1 MGRSPRQ
8 HSGPCSAF
16 LLRWDGVS
24 AASDGSEQGEVAGL
38 VPPGQTPLPGP
49 NLQVLTSSPNTR
61 VLLGRAHKQNPWRD
75 LSPSFLPRS
84 RLCSRAALRTV
95 AKGKISRGRSPS
107 PPLPGQYTCPGGG
120 PERGEGQ
127 SLPPTMGGAHP
138 TDSCLLAE
146 APWGWQVAPI
156 IPTTYPR
163 CWLCC
168 GQEVS
173 QEPGTCRLR
182 PCQGEMAPPNQKGR
196 DQLVSPGRGSLGL
209 LESWPWGLQPPLR
222 PHCPAPSLEEGHPL
236 TVRWDP
242 SLAWPPGQG
251 WALGAAETLRPSV
264 AGRHAGSSCGTMALC
279 LACPAPR
286 PRRPQPQAGLRGWG
300 LALPPARL
308 CPQVGGG
315 FCHHSQV
322 RPSVPGEPA
331 SPGPPLPAAMATSAP
346 SSWAGPEPLS
356 GPPAS
361 PAVLAPSA
369 AAARRTGWCGRVCCG
384 GSPLLSPASRTRVL
398 SPRRRPEGP
407 GPAPWSPLTAHILTG
422 PLHRAGVDGGSHSC
436 RGRSDQ

>member
-107 PPLPGQYTCPGGG
+107 PPLPGQYACPGGG

-286 PRRPQPQAGLRGWG
+286 PTEASAPGRAEGLGASSTTSPTMSPSGGWLLSSLPGQAFCPWRTCLTWPAPSCCHGNICTQQLGWAGTFVGATGFSSRPGTKCSCSPQDGVVWPGVLWGQPPALPSQQDPRALPSQEARGSRPRPMEPLDRTHPHRASAQSRRRRRQPQ
-300 LALPPARL
+300 LPR
-308 CPQVGGG
+308 
-315 FCHHSQV
+315 
-322 RPSVPGEPA
+322 
-331 SPGPPLPAAMATSAP
+331 
-346 SSWAGPEPLS
+346 
-356 GPPAS
+356 
-361 PAVLAPSA
+361 
-369 AAARRTGWCGRVCCG
+369 
-384 GSPLLSPASRTRVL
+384 
-398 SPRRRPEGP
+398 
-407 GPAPWSPLTAHILTG
+407 
-422 PLHRAGVDGGSHSC
+422 
-436 RGRSDQ
+436 